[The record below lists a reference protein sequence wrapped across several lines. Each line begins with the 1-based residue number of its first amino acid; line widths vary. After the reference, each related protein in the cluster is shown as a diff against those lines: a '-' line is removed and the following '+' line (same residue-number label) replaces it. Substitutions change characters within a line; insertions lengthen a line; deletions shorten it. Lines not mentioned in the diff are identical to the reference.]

1 MTLIQSL
8 MAICVSA
15 SINVVVA
22 MSIISPGLHSPLT
35 LAHDVLPR
43 QIKLLHASAHIPSH
57 PSRVVGRESDTGVR
71 VEIFAFLCPT
81 KTQPIFFFAS
91 VVERHLAS
99 FWYVQLP

>member
-43 QIKLLHASAHIPSH
+43 QIKLLHASAHTPSH
-57 PSRVVGRESDTGVR
+57 LSRVVGRESATGVR
-71 VEIFAFLCPT
+71 VEIFAFLSPGE
-81 KTQPIFFFAS
+81 TQPKVFFSRA
-91 VVERHLAS
+91 VEFHLAS
-99 FWYVQLP
+99 